1 MPLAQ
6 NLPQT
11 LPTKLLTICSE
22 RARFSG
28 QATSFSRS
36 MDKKHSFLKNS
47 GFGGEVRVFSCKNE
61 VNEGGEGRTE
71 VLMRDNPPLSSGPRY
86 KLVSNYIYIMIALN
100 TAVHVGTNM

>member
-1 MPLAQ
+1 MPPDQ

-11 LPTKLLTICSE
+11 LPTKLLTVC
-22 RARFSG
+22 ARFSG

-36 MDKKHSFLKNS
+36 IDNRHSFLKNS
-47 GFGGEVRVFSCKNE
+47 GFCKGVRVFSGKNE

-86 KLVSNYIYIMIALN
+86 MLVSNYIYIMIALS
-100 TAVHVGTNM
+100 TAAHVGRDV